1 MPGATASVRKKNY
14 EIEEE
19 KKAQGAHNRFASLS
33 LICGVWC
40 ESPHNANDLNLNDNN
55 RQ

>member
-1 MPGATASVRKKNY
+1 MKLKN
-14 EIEEE
+14 
-19 KKAQGAHNRFASLS
+19 KKAQGANNKLASLKR
-33 LICGVWC
+33 LCGVWC